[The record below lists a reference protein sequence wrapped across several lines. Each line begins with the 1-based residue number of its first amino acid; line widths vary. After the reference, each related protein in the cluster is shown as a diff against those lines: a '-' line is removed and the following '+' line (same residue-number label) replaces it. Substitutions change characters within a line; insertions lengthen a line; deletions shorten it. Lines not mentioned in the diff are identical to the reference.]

1 MPVVTYGLMI
11 RQLSVRA
18 QFFAENESFALSV
31 ISWPKYNR
39 QGRSMETPKVA
50 LAIIVI
56 IFFLFGLPDV
66 EAPRSQEGKGDLSQV
81 AKQQAIELLNDTEYG
96 GLDAEK
102 NIWINVTGLRQND
115 GYAWELLP
123 LVKQRV
129 VEQSQAIL
137 NVPVGSRN
145 LAAIPSESSNS
156 SSAAR
161 HSSMYQNITGIV
173 TGHWTQSNVALGH
186 SIPVMNLSTLAVDKI
201 YNAKTYTRNI
211 TGHSG
216 SLQIEFDEKK
226 SWVTKSDY
234 GSAREV
240 HARMAIK
247 DQTSTGDGWKMD
259 LHGVHFPRQGR
270 VLLATTSER

>member
-1 MPVVTYGLMI
+1 
-11 RQLSVRA
+11 
-18 QFFAENESFALSV
+18 
-31 ISWPKYNR
+31 
-39 QGRSMETPKVA
+39 METPKVA
-50 LAIIVI
+50 LVIIFI
-56 IFFLFGLPDV
+56 IFFLVGLPDV
-66 EAPRSQEGKGDLSQV
+66 EAPRSQVGKGDLSHV

-102 NIWINVTGLRQND
+102 HLWINITGLRQND

-129 VEQSQAIL
+129 VEQSQTML
-137 NVPVGSRN
+137 DVPVGSRN
-145 LAAIPSESSNS
+145 PAGTPSESSNS
-156 SSAAR
+156 SSAVR
-161 HSSMYQNITGIV
+161 RSSMYQNITGIV
-173 TGHWTQSNVALGH
+173 TGHWTQSKVAIGH
-186 SIPVMNLSTLAVDKI
+186 SIPMMNLSALAADTI
-201 YNAKTYTRNI
+201 YNAKAYTRNI

-226 SWVTKSDY
+226 NWVMKSGY

-240 HARMAIK
+240 HASMAIK
-247 DQTSTGDGWKMD
+247 DQTSTGDSWKMD

>member
-1 MPVVTYGLMI
+1 MD
-11 RQLSVRA
+11 
-18 QFFAENESFALSV
+18 
-31 ISWPKYNR
+31 
-39 QGRSMETPKVA
+39 TPKVA

-66 EAPRSQEGKGDLSQV
+66 EAPRSQGGKGDLSMV

-102 NIWINVTGLRQND
+102 NLWINITGLRQND

-129 VEQSQAIL
+129 VEQSQTIL
-137 NVPVGSRN
+137 DVPVGSRN
-145 LAAIPSESSNS
+145 VAETPSESSNS
-156 SSAAR
+156 SSAVR
-161 HSSMYQNITGIV
+161 RSSMYQNITGIV
-173 TGHWTQSNVALGH
+173 TGHWTQSKVAVGH
-186 SIPVMNLSTLAVDKI
+186 SIPVMNLSTLAADTI
-201 YNAKTYTRNI
+201 YNTKAYTRNI

-216 SLQIEFDEKK
+216 SLEIEFDEKK
-226 SWVTKSDY
+226 SWVTKSGY

-240 HARMAIK
+240 HASMAIK
-247 DQTSTGDGWKMD
+247 DQTSKGDGWKMD
-259 LHGVHFPRQGR
+259 LHGIHFQRQGR

>member
-1 MPVVTYGLMI
+1 
-11 RQLSVRA
+11 
-18 QFFAENESFALSV
+18 
-31 ISWPKYNR
+31 
-39 QGRSMETPKVA
+39 METPKVA

-66 EAPRSQEGKGDLSQV
+66 EAPQSQGGKGDLSQV

-96 GLDAEK
+96 VLDAEK
-102 NIWINVTGLRQND
+102 HLWINITGLRQSD

-123 LVKQRV
+123 LVKQRA
-129 VEQSQAIL
+129 VEQSQTISDVAET
-137 NVPVGSRN
+137 
-145 LAAIPSESSNS
+145 PSKSSNS
-156 SSAAR
+156 SSAVR
-161 HSSMYQNITGIV
+161 RCSMYQNITGIV
-173 TGHWTQSNVALGH
+173 TGHWTQSKVAVGH
-186 SIPVMNLSTLAVDKI
+186 SNPVMNLSTLAAETRF
-201 YNAKTYTRNI
+201 NAKAYTRNI

-216 SLQIEFDEKK
+216 SLQIELDEKK
-226 SWVTKSDY
+226 SWVMKSGY

-240 HARMAIK
+240 HASMSIK

>member
-1 MPVVTYGLMI
+1 
-11 RQLSVRA
+11 
-18 QFFAENESFALSV
+18 
-31 ISWPKYNR
+31 
-39 QGRSMETPKVA
+39 METPKVA

-66 EAPRSQEGKGDLSQV
+66 EPPQSQGGEGDLSQV
-81 AKQQAIELLNDTEYG
+81 AKQQAIQLLNDTEYG

-102 NIWINVTGLRQND
+102 HLWINITGLRQSD

-123 LVKQRV
+123 LVKQRAV
-129 VEQSQAIL
+129 QQSQTI
-137 NVPVGSRN
+137 SD
-145 LAAIPSESSNS
+145 LAETPSKSSNS
-156 SSAAR
+156 SLAAR
-161 HSSMYQNITGIV
+161 RSSMYQNITGIV
-173 TGHWTQSNVALGH
+173 TGHWTQSKVAVGH
-186 SIPVMNLSTLAVDKI
+186 SIPVMNLSTLAPETR
-201 YNAKTYTRNI
+201 YNAKAYTRNI

-216 SLQIEFDEKK
+216 SLHIELDEKK
-226 SWVTKSDY
+226 SRVMKSGY

-240 HARMAIK
+240 HASMSIK